1 VQGVVVHGR
10 FGRLGW
16 IGAAVCAFG
25 LLGQDAL
32 AADLYGAPKGAKRE
46 LASQRT
52 ESSATWELASGEQVT
67 RVGGAPM
74 HWRSGSGAWRRFDL
88 GISPIAGGRLRAD
101 AGTTRLEFPARL
113 DGAEA
118 SAMRVSAQAGALSMW
133 LEGARASATRDSRGL
148 NYVKALPGVD
158 VIAEAVPE
166 GLKETL
172 RLAGPASRRSFAY
185 RLRLGSGLT
194 PRIDPSTGDVLI
206 ESWGAVRKTRLVI
219 PAATVHDS
227 ADSPAAGPIPAY
239 ALESAGDGTWR
250 LSFRLDDAWL
260 NDPSRTWP
268 VLVDPTTSTTSSA
281 QIVHHCAVGPQ
292 AFWSSGHCD
301 RTDEPELPVS
311 VSKFGSFNV
320 LQLLRFESLGTVLGA
335 QKIID
340 SAKLH
345 LYVTSSDQVR
355 NPKLMVTT
363 PTQDWTTSVTWSTK
377 PADARPQGLLTVDPV
392 IPTPV
397 SGPVTFDVTPTVTR
411 WQEHSTNTSAGLAEF
426 GLQLQ
431 QLATWPK
438 CGFGGITPMEVQC
451 GTNVAQIASATNA
464 DLTHRPYLE
473 IRHWPPAPAESVI
486 VTPHE
491 GLVTGRR
498 IVLEAYATNLS
509 VSTVRF
515 QYVAGSQREWADVP
529 AGALRRVQDGS
540 VLTSSEISV
549 TAHHSDA
556 VVWDLQSTTGGDVDG
571 SVHIRAVLDAPSGIG
586 GGITPEVNVQLD
598 RRNAP
603 RQASVPIGPGEV
615 DMLSGDFSASATDV
629 SVDAWGGALALS
641 RTYHSRG
648 TSNREAELFGPHWTA
663 SFAGSGGA
671 MPYRS
676 LYNYSEVDEQVVE
689 RWIEAPITYEF
700 EAVVDFGDGMPF
712 TMPQTYETTAWQPVT
727 EVQRWEHQY
736 AVIEKA
742 DGEKITFTRDVA
754 EDGQEGAWQP
764 DEQHRDLTV
773 SRTGTAWTV
782 TDGAGNVTTFGPDGA
797 DSPSYHPTSFY
808 QPGSTQSP
816 SFLWAAD
823 SHGRMRLEK
832 VTSPRAAPSLG
843 QTQDRWLRFHWTT
856 LADDQPRVDAIYFG
870 RWNGTQ
876 VDEIPVA
883 TYTYD
888 TAGRLETGS
897 NPRVSGGLPTT
908 YAYNTDGRL
917 SSITPPGEAPW
928 RLEYASSAGDA
939 NVGRLKAITRAHP
952 TLGDATWSVRYD
964 VPLTGSAAPRDMS
977 PATLATWGE
986 IDDLPTDATAV
997 FPPDQVPAAVPTSWT
1012 KATVHYVDRNGQE
1025 VNSLLPGGALSTTQ
1039 YDTNGNV
1046 QTELTAGNRARAL
1059 ASSGDTA
1066 AKAQSLMTIHF
1077 FATNGVDEIEVR
1089 GPTHEIRLND
1099 GTTLQGREVKETSYD
1114 QNRPDTK
1121 DYHLPTTNI
1130 SYVRLASGATYDRE
1144 VVETSYGDDVAF
1156 PRRGWDLRRPTK
1168 VVVDPGSSPHL
1179 GLTTQYAYD
1188 PQLPLLR
1195 SKRTPASTGGG
1206 SHETTYSYFGVDG
1219 TSGCPGGD
1227 GATGLVC
1234 REVSPLYTTT
1244 YQYNP
1249 DWRQTLRTEASTAIR
1264 TTTTTYDAAGR
1275 ESTVAVT
1282 GPGQAIPTITTEYSP
1297 TTGRDVKTTSAAI
1310 GGDPQRTVE
1319 RTYDSNGRLW
1329 KYKDAEAE
1337 LTTYA
1342 YDIVGRLSQVGDT
1355 RGTTS
1360 YGYDDRGLTT
1370 SLLDSSIGTAMTG
1383 SYDADGRLTEETL
1396 PNGVKV
1402 QTGYSESGTPV
1413 DRTITK
1419 PGCGTCTWPTSHVTL
1434 DAQGRWVR
1442 EATDSRTRKFEYDLA
1457 SRLTAVEDT
1466 PSGGSCTTRK
1476 YTYDA
1481 DSNRTARATYPASTG
1496 GACSRTTAPATQTL
1510 AYDGADRITS
1520 SGFVHDALGRM
1531 TAAPASS
1538 IGNALSTS
1546 YFSNDQPRTLSQNGL
1561 TRTYELD
1568 PLMRSRARQTN
1579 TSPATNEI
1587 DHFADDGDAPS
1598 WTASGSSWTR
1608 YVKDLNGDVIA
1619 ARKSSGA
1626 TTYLLHD
1633 LHGDVIA
1640 EASASTSAT
1649 GPVATFDYD
1658 EFGVPLTKTPEPVQ
1672 LVSYTG
1678 PVVPWSAESQ
1688 VVIDRPGGTQTGDL
1702 LIAELFADEGAN
1714 MTAPMGWQ
1722 LVPGSVAAVGTSKT
1736 AVYSHVQTAT
1746 DPASFVF
1753 DFSIDGWHIGGMKA
1767 FRNTDPAHPPTAVA
1781 AAGNQIPSVTPTAPS
1796 SWTTSFAVADFD
1808 DPEWPDYLSFWSPAS
1823 PDWSEIAYTNLGGRS
1838 ITSASNGPL
1847 AAAGTPTDTYDIWAG
1862 WQEPTVA
1869 GGVTTL
1875 LTALSIPPTPTTK
1888 YGYLGAN
1895 ARSTELP
1902 SGTVEMGVRT
1912 YNPQLGRFLQVDP
1925 VSSGSA
1931 NDYDYVNQNPLNA
1944 FDLDGRIPC
1953 GPCQAMG
1960 HAIKSLV
1967 GSVQRAVYYTTEV
1980 VCYGSAGVQTV
1991 QAVRIT
1997 YKILGGLRYVTN
2009 RTYLGAAATASIC
2022 GVYQASKG
2030 IQRYGA

>member
-1 VQGVVVHGR
+1 L
-10 FGRLGW
+10 FGRLCW
-16 IGAAVCAFG
+16 IGVAACLFG
-25 LLGQDAL
+25 LLGEDAL

-46 LASQRT
+46 LVSQRT
-52 ESSATWELASGEQVT
+52 ETSATWELASGEQVT
-67 RVGGAPM
+67 RVGGAPI
-74 HWRSGSGAWRRFDL
+74 HWRSGNGTWRRFDL

-101 AGTTRLEFPARL
+101 AGTTRLEFPGRL

-118 SAMRVSAQAGALSMW
+118 GGMRVAAATGTVSMW
-133 LEGARASATRDSRGL
+133 LEDARGSAARTSHGVTYAGA
-148 NYVKALPGVD
+148 VPGVD
-158 VIAEAVPE
+158 LIAEAVPE

-172 RLAGPASRRSFAY
+172 RLAGPASRRSFSY
-185 RLRLGSGLT
+185 RLRLGSGLR
-194 PRIDPSTGDVLI
+194 PRVDPSTGDVLI
-206 ESWGAVRKTRLVI
+206 ESWGAVSKTRLTI

-227 ADSPAAGPIPAY
+227 ADLPAAGPIPAY
-239 ALESAGDGTWR
+239 ALAAVGDGTWR

-260 NDPSRTWP
+260 DDPSRTWP
-268 VLVDPTTSTTSSA
+268 VLVDPTTSTVSSA
-281 QIVHHCAVGPQ
+281 SIATQCAVG
-292 AFWSSGHCD
+292 SVEYTTSHCN
-301 RTDEPELPVS
+301 RSDEPELPVRTS
-311 VSKFGSFNV
+311 LNGGNLVI
-320 LQLLRFESLGTVLGA
+320 QLLRFDSIGTVLGA
-335 QKIID
+335 QKVIE

-345 LYVTSSDQVR
+345 VYATTGDTAWDSTLKVTA
-355 NPKLMVTT
+355 
-363 PTQDWTTSVTWSTK
+363 PTQDWSTSVTWASR
-377 PADARPQGLLTVDPV
+377 PADTRPAGLQALDQIV
-392 IPTPV
+392 PTPT
-397 SGPVTFDVTPTVTR
+397 SGWATFDVTPTVVR
-411 WQEHSTNTSAGLAEF
+411 WQKRSTSPSDGLAEF

-431 QLATWPK
+431 QDAHYDGRW
-438 CGFGGITPMEVQC
+438 CRRGIAPCQPVESR
-451 GTNVAQIASATNA
+451 IASATYANQSY
-464 DLTHRPYLE
+464 RPFIE
-473 IRHWPPAPAESVI
+473 IRHWPPAPAGSKI
-486 VTPHE
+486 VSPDE

-498 IVLEAYATNLS
+498 IALEAYAANLS

-540 VLTSSEISV
+540 TLTSAAIPV
-549 TAHHSDA
+549 TGHHSDA

-571 SVHIRAVLDAPSGIG
+571 SVHIRAVLDDPSGIG

-603 RQASVPIGPGEV
+603 RQASAPIGPGEV
-615 DMLSGDFSASATDV
+615 DLLSGDFSSSATDV
-629 SVDAWGGALALS
+629 SVDAWSGALALS

-689 RWIEAPITYEF
+689 RWIQAPITYEF
-700 EAVVDFGDGMPF
+700 EVMLDFGDGMPF
-712 TMPQTYETTAWQPVT
+712 AMPSTYDTVAWQPVT

-742 DGEKITFTRDVA
+742 DGEKVTFTRDVA

-773 SRTGTAWTV
+773 SRTGTVWTL
-782 TDGAGNVTTFGPDGA
+782 TDGGGNVTTFGPDAA

-808 QPGSTQSP
+808 QPGSNQTP
-816 SFLWAAD
+816 SFQWTPD
-823 SHGRMRLEK
+823 SQGHLLLAK
-832 VTSPRAAPSLG
+832 VTSPRAAPFLG
-843 QTQDRWLRFHWTT
+843 QPERQDRWLRFHWTT
-856 LADDQPRVDAIYFG
+856 VLNDEPRVDTIYFG
-870 RWNGTQ
+870 RWDGTQ
-876 VDEIPVA
+876 LGEIAVA
-883 TYTYD
+883 SYTYD
-888 TAGRLETGS
+888 TAGRLETAS

-928 RLEYASSAGDA
+928 RLDYTSSAGDA
-939 NVGRLKAITRAHP
+939 NGGRLKAITRAHP

-964 VPLTGSAAPRDMS
+964 VPLTGSGAPRDMS

-986 IDDLPTDATAV
+986 VDDLPTDATAV

-1012 KATVHYVDRNGQE
+1012 KATVHYVDRNGLE

-1039 YDTNGNV
+1039 YDANGNI
-1046 QTELTAGNRARAL
+1046 QTELTAGNRVRAL

-1077 FATNGVDEIEVR
+1077 FATNGVDEIEVH
-1089 GPTHEIRLND
+1089 GPTHEIRLKD
-1099 GTTLQGREVKETSYD
+1099 GTTVQGREVKETSYD

-1121 DYHLPTTNI
+1121 DYHLPTTTI

-1179 GLTTQYAYD
+1179 ALTTRYAYD

-1227 GATGLVC
+1227 GAIGLVC
-1234 REVSPLYTTT
+1234 REVSPLFTTT

-1264 TTTTTYDAAGR
+1264 TTTTTYDSAGR

-1337 LTTYA
+1337 LTTYT

-1360 YGYDDRGLTT
+1360 YGYDDRGLAT

-1396 PNGVKV
+1396 PNGLKV
-1402 QTGYSESGTPV
+1402 QTGYGESGTPV

-1419 PGCGTCTWPTSHVTL
+1419 PGCGTCTWPASHVTL

-1442 EATDSRTRKFEYDLA
+1442 ETTGSRTRKFEYDLA

-1481 DSNRTARATYPASTG
+1481 DSNRTARATYPAAAG
-1496 GACSRTTAPATQTL
+1496 GACSRTTTPATQAL
-1510 AYDGADRITS
+1510 AYDNADRITS
-1520 SGFVHDALGRM
+1520 SGFVHDPLGRV

-1538 IGNALSTS
+1538 IGSAMSTS

-1561 TRTYELD
+1561 IRTYELD
-1568 PLMRSRARQTN
+1568 PMGRSRARQTN

-1608 YVKDLNGDVIA
+1608 YVKDLYGDTIA

-1626 TTYLLHD
+1626 TTYLLDD

-1678 PVVPWSAESQ
+1678 PVVPWSAENQ
-1688 VVIDRPGGTQTGDL
+1688 EVIDRPWGTQTGDL
-1702 LIAELFADEGAN
+1702 LIAELFADDGADI
-1714 MTAPMGWQ
+1714 TPPIGWQ

-1736 AVYSHVQTAT
+1736 AVYSHVATAT

-1753 DFSIDGWHIGGMKA
+1753 DFSEYGWHLGGMKA
-1767 FRNTDPAHPPTAVA
+1767 FRGTDPAHPPTAAA
-1781 AAGNQIPSVTPTAPS
+1781 AAGSQIPSVTPTSPD
-1796 SWTTSFAVADFD
+1796 SWTSTFAVADFEGS
-1808 DPEWPDYLSFWSPAS
+1808 EWPDYLWFSSPSS
-1823 PDWSEIAYTNLGGRS
+1823 PDWSEIAYTDVGGRS

-1847 AAAGTPTDTYDIWAG
+1847 GAAGTPTDFYDIWAR
-1862 WQEPTVA
+1862 WQAPAVA

-1875 LTALSIPPTPTTK
+1875 LTAPPVPPALSTG

-1902 SGTVEMGVRT
+1902 SGTIEMGVRT
-1912 YNPQLGRFLQVDP
+1912 YVPQLGRFLQVDP
-1925 VSSGSA
+1925 VAGGSA
-1931 NDYDYVNQNPLNA
+1931 NNYDYANQDPINTLDLTGTVANPYCVAKCVAVIIGPVVAACAGLVSACKHGDSSSCRAANQVC
-1944 FDLDGRIPC
+1944 GSIP
-1953 GPCQAMG
+1953 
-1960 HAIKSLV
+1960 SL
-1967 GSVQRAVYYTTEV
+1967 T
-1980 VCYGSAGVQTV
+1980 
-1991 QAVRIT
+1991 
-1997 YKILGGLRYVTN
+1997 
-2009 RTYLGAAATASIC
+2009 GAAFTGCAVKC
-2022 GVYQASKG
+2022 GGSSPPNNPKPPPGPPPIERKKSCPAN
-2030 IQRYGA
+2030 RR